1 MIRPTYLIGGG
12 YDKQSSYK
20 EWIDNFEGKVK
31 KLLRHKRLVVMEIQL
46 MGQNMEVTLGLGV
59 VSRQGTGMIREIRM
73 ETRQVPTGI
82 EEEIVN
88 FR

>member
-1 MIRPTYLIGGG
+1 M
-12 YDKQSSYK
+12 
-20 EWIDNFEGKVK
+20 
-31 KLLRHKRLVVMEIQL
+31 VMEIQL